1 MLETNT
7 TYSFHKQRNQRCTAQ
22 GESKEGIHISSKILH
37 ETHEKSLHNSAAA
50 ARAAPVSRNFAQ
62 LLIFMVGPDC
72 IKDDYKSF
80 FSVTTLYRRKGPFPR
95 RSSTYNSPF
104 FPDYSPRIWP
114 PTLLIHP
121 SSFQLINWCQ
131 HDGQNLEWEPFHT
144 ITTESCSS

>member
-1 MLETNT
+1 MSLKSSFMLGTNT

-121 SSFQLINWCQ
+121 SSFQLIN
-131 HDGQNLEWEPFHT
+131 
-144 ITTESCSS
+144 

>member
-1 MLETNT
+1 MLGTST

-80 FSVTTLYRRKGPFPR
+80 FSVTTLYRRKGPFPHSS
-95 RSSTYNSPF
+95 SSTTY
-104 FPDYSPRIWP
+104 YSPLFPYYSPLFGP
-114 PTLLIHP
+114 PHYSSIHP
-121 SSFQLINWCQ
+121 ASNS
-131 HDGQNLEWEPFHT
+131 
-144 ITTESCSS
+144 